1 MADMEDPADKVKMDN
16 AIAILNAAGH
26 QYASL
31 SSEGTVVAV
40 FIAAVSVAMRLSDD
54 EVLALP
60 FDGLGIARAHSADR
74 QRLDY
79 ANAIAA
85 LAAEMARTTTSNG
98 GWEDR
103 AGLSRIIHWSWWRE
117 VPSLFNYFMRVHT
130 YAYTSVLSVTPRHQD
145 DIDTCYAIESAG
157 REDRRVRELLT
168 PGSRMRVAGGPAP
181 LSAYMPWNWRQTAWE
196 ITCRIHA
203 DADYAEMIEHRL
215 RNFLPQLA
223 REAADP
229 TPVELDEH
237 LLPEAMA
244 RWLHRVAHGVQN
256 AMRLSHGDA
265 NWGAHYFVRAAV
277 DHIAIVRTVVHKHTG

>member
-1 MADMEDPADKVKMDN
+1 MAHMEGPGDKVKIDN
-16 AIAILNAAGH
+16 AVAILHAAGGD
-26 QYASL
+26 YTSL
-31 SSEGTVVAV
+31 SSEATTVAA
-40 FIAAVSVAMRLSDD
+40 FIAVVSVAMRLSDD
-54 EVLALP
+54 EVRALP
-60 FDGLGIARAHSADR
+60 FDDLGIARAYSMDQ

-79 ANAIAA
+79 ANAVIAWA
-85 LAAEMARTTTSNG
+85 TGTAKTMTPRSGWVDRTGLKNVSHRHRGVEVFGLYYYVTQVRTRVWESLMGGLPRRPYIYETTDAINF
-98 GWEDR
+98 
-103 AGLSRIIHWSWWRE
+103 AGL
-117 VPSLFNYFMRVHT
+117 
-130 YAYTSVLSVTPRHQD
+130 
-145 DIDTCYAIESAG
+145 
-157 REDRRVRELLT
+157 EDRRVRELLT
-168 PGSRMRVAGGPAP
+168 PGSRVRATGGPTP
-181 LSAYMPWNWRQTAWE
+181 LSAYMAWNWEQTARQ
-196 ITCRIHA
+196 IAARIQG

-265 NWGAHYFVRAAV
+265 NCGAHYFVRAAV